1 MDVSRRYREW
11 IGEDNMRIVTIEPTP
26 SPNTMKVVVN
36 EELPFGKA
44 FNYTKENSAGA
55 AEQIK
60 AILEIEGVKGVYHVA
75 DFLAVERNAK
85 YQWEPILASVRVA
98 LGEKGEASSQEEV
111 QPDDHFGEVFVHVQM
126 FRGLPLQVKVFDS
139 AIEHRV
145 SAGERF
151 VQAFQSIEV
160 DKFDDNYLLERKW
173 VDFGVRYGEKEDIAK
188 EIVEEINAAYPE
200 ERVAQ
205 IIEGASKKNT
215 VTLEREKVT
224 LEQYLA
230 AEDWQKRYQLL
241 DQLPDPEVDDLPL
254 FEQALKD
261 DQMSIRRLATVYLGM
276 IEDVAVVPYLAR
288 ALKDKSSAVRRTAGD
303 CMSDLGLV
311 EFEPYMIEAL
321 KDKNKLVRWRAAMYL
336 FETGTESCLP
346 ALHEAEDDKEFE
358 VKLQVKMAIARI
370 EQGEEAKGSVWKQM
384 TER

>member
-1 MDVSRRYREW
+1 MDRR
-11 IGEDNMRIVTIEPTP
+11 DTMKIVTIEPTP
-26 SPNTMKVVVN
+26 SPNSMKIVVD

-44 FNYTKENSAGA
+44 FNFTKEKTEGA
-55 AEQIK
+55 SEQIK

-85 YQWEPILASVRVA
+85 FQWEPILASVRVA
-98 LGEKGEASSQEEV
+98 LGEKGEAASQEDV
-111 QPDDHFGEVFVHVQM
+111 QADDHFGEVFVHVQM

-173 VDFGVRYGEKEDIAK
+173 VDFGVRYGEKEDIAN
-188 EIVEEINAAYPE
+188 EIIEELNATYPE
-200 ERVAQ
+200 QRVAQ
-205 IIEGASKKNT
+205 IVEGASKKNT

-254 FEQALKD
+254 FEKALED

-276 IEDVAVVPYLAR
+276 IDDVAVVPYLAR

-346 ALHEAEDDKEFE
+346 ALHDAEDDKEFE